1 MSRESIYYAEERKA
15 LNTLLDEIEK
25 EKHIFSFRNIIKLIA
40 ANSIAT
46 RL

>member
-1 MSRESIYYAEERKA
+1 MSRENIYYTDERKA

-25 EKHIFSFRNIIKLIA
+25 EKHIFSFRNIIKLIT

-46 RL
+46 KL